1 MLLHLHRFSNEF
13 VVIVLLIVEKTHVL
27 AKNLLQ
33 CTLACGQC
41 KGTTCV
47 NSQSVDEVSDID
59 D

>member
-1 MLLHLHRFSNEF
+1 MLLQKKHGLE
-13 VVIVLLIVEKTHVL
+13 
-27 AKNLLQ
+27 
-33 CTLACGQC
+33 CTLACGQY